1 MSVRKNASSVV
12 AEKSTCGGYS
22 LSLLNFC
29 NLLAYNHDI
38 TVSCTHFTRPGK
50 SLCYLTDGMTCSMQ
64 DQLKQQFADVLLLAT
79 NVFFE
84 IHFLLIHWHLH
95 CV

>member
-29 NLLAYNHDI
+29 NLL
-38 TVSCTHFTRPGK
+38 K
-50 SLCYLTDGMTCSMQ
+50 SLCYLSDGMRCSMQ
-64 DQLKQQFADVLLLAT
+64 DQLKQQFADVLVLPT

-84 IHFLLIHWHLH
+84 INFLLIHWHLH